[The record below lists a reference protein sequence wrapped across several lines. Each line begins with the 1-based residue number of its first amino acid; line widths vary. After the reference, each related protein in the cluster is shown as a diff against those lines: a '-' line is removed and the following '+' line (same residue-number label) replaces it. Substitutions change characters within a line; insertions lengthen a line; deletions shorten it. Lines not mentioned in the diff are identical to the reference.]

1 MERYRNLGGG
11 SGVRRYEIG
20 DDYIVVEFNDGGTYL
35 YNYQKPGSSNVERMK
50 SIAVSGKGLNSFI
63 STTIK
68 KKYASKLR

>member
-35 YNYQKPGSSNVERMK
+35 YNHQKPGSSNVERMK
-50 SIAVSGKGLNSFI
+50 SLAVSGKGLNSFI

-68 KKYASKLR
+68 KRYASKLR